1 MISLPRGTYGTCD
14 HEATVGI
21 DRDETANAPN
31 HSAPA
36 NCLACGL
43 ASVNIYSYG
52 PDTEPPCHECGEPVD
67 WGMVARPPEGTRLAA
82 AGPMAER
89 VLTEQNFGTLT
100 KLEAFAESRGHSML
114 ELAIGWPAS
123 QPHVASVISGATKP
137 EQVEQNVGAAE
148 WKLTAEDLAEVDTIT
163 RRDESR

>member
-1 MISLPRGTYGTCD
+1 MRGKCEGCD
-14 HEATVGI
+14 YEAVVGI
-21 DRDETANAPN
+21 GRDEGATAPV
-31 HSAPA
+31 HWAPA
-36 NCLACGL
+36 NCPACGL
-43 ASVNIYSYG
+43 VSVNIYSYG
-52 PDTEPPCHECGEPVD
+52 PGTEPTCHECDERVEFCVD
-67 WGMVARPPEGTRLAA
+67 WGMLPKPPEGTRLAA

-100 KLEAFAESRGHSML
+100 KLEAVAESRGHSML
-114 ELAIGWPAS
+114 ELATGWLAS